1 MHDEKSGSIRG
12 DWMFDFFDKIV
23 GFLETLWDFFI
34 NLVNSLIVALTATV
48 TAATLPVTLMPFLPA
63 IIGSAVMI
71 VIAFAVVK
79 FIIGR

>member
-1 MHDEKSGSIRG
+1 
-12 DWMFDFFDKIV
+12 MFAFFDQIF
-23 GFLETLWDFFI
+23 GFLETVWEFFI
-34 NLVNSLIVALTATV
+34 SLVNSLIVALTATV

-63 IIGSAVMI
+63 IIGSSVMI

>member
-1 MHDEKSGSIRG
+1 
-12 DWMFDFFDKIV
+12 MFDFFDKIV

>member
-1 MHDEKSGSIRG
+1 
-12 DWMFDFFDKIV
+12 MFDFFDKII

-34 NLVNSLIVALTATV
+34 NLVNSLIIALSATV

-63 IIGSAVMI
+63 IIGSSVMI

>member
-1 MHDEKSGSIRG
+1 
-12 DWMFDFFDKIV
+12 MFDFFDKFI
-23 GFLETLWDFFI
+23 GFLEIIWDFFI
-34 NLVNSLIVALTATV
+34 NLVNSLIIALSATV

-63 IIGSAVMI
+63 IIGSSVMI

>member
-1 MHDEKSGSIRG
+1 MHNAKNGIRG
-12 DWMFDFFDKIV
+12 DRMFAFFDQIF
-23 GFLETLWDFFI
+23 GFLETVWEFFI
-34 NLVNSLIVALTATV
+34 SLVNSLIVALTATV

-63 IIGSAVMI
+63 IIGSSVMI